1 MTQESLLV
9 VLGGAVMASLVSAT
23 VYLFHRFE
31 KAKQELIEKFE
42 SDLAIVNQRLQD
54 CEDDRNALRKQ
65 IVELAHQLAELKR
78 KVS

>member
-31 KAKQELIEKFE
+31 TAKQQLILTFE
-42 SDLAIVNQRLQD
+42 GQLILVNKRLED
-54 CEDDRNALRKQ
+54 CETDRNNLRQQ
-65 IVELAHQLAELKR
+65 IVAIHIEMAELKKR
-78 KVS
+78 IS

>member
-31 KAKQELIEKFE
+31 TAKLELIKKFE
-42 SDLAIVNQRLQD
+42 SDLAVVNQRLQD

-65 IVELAHQLAELKR
+65 IVELAHQLAELRR